1 MNARMQR
8 AKEQMMETITNY
20 IDERFDNMT
29 ADESTDTLT
38 EDIVNVAIGYF
49 KLTGDDESEIFDY
62 ALERSTEVYRKYYE
76 RFENFSDDHKQLLE
90 RLAKS
95 MMQSFAETTPT
106 ELYDDLDEWIDF
118 INTFECFTTQ
128 ELTYIDRLWTDEAK
142 EKYRIQK
149 D

>member
-1 MNARMQR
+1 MNTKMQCNKERMIN
-8 AKEQMMETITNY
+8 AIKDY
-20 IDERFDNMT
+20 IDERFNNMT

-38 EDIVNVAIGYF
+38 EDIVNEAIGYF
-49 KLTGDDESEIFDY
+49 KLTGDEESDIFNY
-62 ALERSTEVYRKYYE
+62 ALERSDEVYRKYYE

-106 ELYDDLDEWIDF
+106 ELYDDFDEWIDF
-118 INTFECFTTQ
+118 INKFECFTIQ